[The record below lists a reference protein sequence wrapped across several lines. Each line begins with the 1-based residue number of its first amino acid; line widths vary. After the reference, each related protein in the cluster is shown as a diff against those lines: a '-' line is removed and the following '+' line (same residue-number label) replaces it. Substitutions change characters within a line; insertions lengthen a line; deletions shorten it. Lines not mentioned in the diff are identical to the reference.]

1 MRLVLRISVG
11 IDAAD
16 APADGGEPS
25 CDASPA
31 PIPRHVFE
39 PVLERELLELC
50 PSLAA
55 CEEVELS
62 LSLLPPDEIRELN
75 REYRDRDEATDVL
88 SFPLWEEDGRFAP
101 DLAMGPVLSLGDV
114 VICPE
119 EAARLHPDSS
129 EARRLC
135 LLLAHSFLHLLA
147 WDHDTEERQTV
158 MWARQDAL
166 RAKLEE
172 VLALTMGRP

>member
-1 MRLVLRISVG
+1 MRLVLRF
-11 IDAAD
+11 DAMD
-16 APADGGEPS
+16 DGEPPS
-25 CDASPA
+25 AQDSAQEANSPV
-31 PIPRHVFE
+31 PIPWHVFE

-50 PSLAA
+50 PGLAS

-62 LSLLPPDEIRELN
+62 LSVLPPEDIRELN

-88 SFPLWEEDGRFAP
+88 SFPLWEEEGRFTP
-101 DLAMGPVLSLGDV
+101 DLSMGPALSLGDV

-119 EAARLHPDSS
+119 EAARLHPDLS
-129 EARRLC
+129 ETGRLC

-147 WDHDTEERQTV
+147 WDHDTEERQTA

-166 RAKLEE
+166 KARLLDA
-172 VLALTMGRP
+172 LAEGVS